1 MGKTR
6 LLREA
11 TFGLDPALLISLRAE
26 PYGASSAYRVFRDPI
41 RTLLGVKRGSMT
53 DMGQA
58 LEKGVARTN
67 ETPRG
72 QIVRD
77 EGLLKLIFRRDTKQI
92 LGVHMI
98 GVAASELIHIG
109 MMLLHTGAT
118 VDHILNAVFNYP
130 TLSECY
136 RIAALD
142 GVNRL

>member
-1 MGKTR
+1 MAR
-6 LLREA
+6 LL
-11 TFGLDPALLISLRAE
+11 LLVLT
-26 PYGASSAYRVFRDPI
+26 GASAFFTPP
-41 RTLLGVKRGSMT
+41 
-53 DMGQA
+53 
-58 LEKGVARTN
+58 KGVIPSADDP
-67 ETPRG
+67 TPDRMVYAFG
-72 QIVRD
+72 VSLALGSAAALATEVLSQASLDASPADLAHARD

-130 TLSECY
+130 TLSETY